1 MSMPL
6 AHYLK
11 DFSAPST
18 PAGMVG
24 GDFAAADDLA
34 FDADFGGL
42 PEPEPVDIEA
52 ERRAAYAEGHEAAT
66 AELSEKHAAE
76 LAQLMAAHQ
85 EAMAVLEARLMGE
98 TAQRLAD
105 GLDRVASEIA
115 LAVSGHAAEALA
127 PFLSEE
133 VAAKAVGD
141 LAALLKSA
149 IADGEAG
156 IITIKGP
163 RALFDRLAAC
173 MPEAA
178 ETLRHVEVDDLDLA
192 AEFDGTV
199 LVTRI
204 SAFAA
209 SLKKVLG

>member
-76 LAQLMAAHQ
+76 LAQLTAAHQ

-115 LAVSGHAAEALA
+115 LAVSEHAAEALA

-163 RALFDRLAAC
+163 CALFDRLAAC

>member
-76 LAQLMAAHQ
+76 LAQLTAAHQ

-115 LAVSGHAAEALA
+115 LAVSEHAAEALA